1 MEEKLKKQQEEF
13 LTILENAA
21 MNISMACEKL
31 GICRTTYYNWLE
43 KEEFERKVDDLKESR
58 IDYAES
64 KLMINISKEKESS
77 IFYFLNNQ
85 GRHRGYGDKLEISHS
100 GASPTLVELVKEW
113 QDEKKQEKN
122 KTANLVQVLKNY
134 ERQSLNLKQIFNKL
148 VEDENIA
155 MYILDS
161 VIESI
166 GKEITVTELIAYF
179 EQIPKN
185 ELILIRLK
193 NVISHYNS
201 H

>member
-1 MEEKLKKQQEEF
+1 MEQKLTEQQEKF
-13 LTILENAA
+13 LKVLTNAA
-21 MNISMACEKL
+21 LNISVGCEKF
-31 GICRTTYYNWLE
+31 GICRMTYYRWLE
-43 KEEFERKVDDLKESR
+43 DERFAQAIKDIKDER